1 MNEFAQLGLSKPVLR
16 AIDELG
22 YSAPTPIQSQV
33 IPIILDAS
41 DLMASA
47 ETGSGKTAAYCL
59 PMIDCLQEHDR
70 TPRALVIAPTREL
83 ALQVEESFTAFSKHT
98 GLKSVAVYGGT
109 KYDSQVRKL
118 KEGVDLVVATPGR
131 LLDHIERRTIDVRAV
146 EFLVLDEA
154 DRLLDMGFIPQ
165 VRQLISHLYAER
177 QTLMF
182 SATIDERVE
191 RIAAEFLINPK
202 TVRVN
207 TNQVEPKE
215 ISQVIH
221 HVPEFDKDVLLLE
234 LLNKLS
240 GESVLVF
247 TRTRRRADWVHARLS
262 AANVDAEQIHGDI
275 SQSQREKTLSR
286 YRNGHFN
293 VLVATDVA
301 ARGLDIP
308 AITHVINYDL
318 PESAEDYVHRI
329 GRTGRAGRKGVAT
342 SFVAE
347 GESYLVREI
356 EKIIGRQIDPNS
368 QLKKKVPPRRFGS
381 RWG

>member
-1 MNEFAQLGLSKPVLR
+1 LNDFAQLGLSKPVLR

-22 YSAPTPIQSQV
+22 YPTPTPIQLQA
-33 IPIILDAS
+33 IPIILRAS

-59 PMIDCLQEHDR
+59 PMIDCLGEHDPI
-70 TPRALVIAPTREL
+70 PRALVIAPTREL
-83 ALQVEESFTAFSKHT
+83 ALQVEESFTLFAKHT
-98 GLKSVAVYGGT
+98 GLKSVAIYGGT
-109 KYDSQVRKL
+109 KYDSQVKKL
-118 KEGVDLVVATPGR
+118 REGVDLVVATPGR
-131 LLDHIERRTIDVRAV
+131 LLDHIERGTIDVTAV

-165 VRQLISHLYAER
+165 VRELISHLYAER

-191 RIAAEFLINPK
+191 RIASEFLMDPLTIRIN
-202 TVRVN
+202 TS
-207 TNQVEPKE
+207 QVEPKE
-215 ISQVIH
+215 ISQVMH

-234 LLNKLS
+234 LLQKLS

-247 TRTRRRADWVHARLS
+247 TRTRRRADWVHARL
-262 AANVDAEQIHGDI
+262 AEANVDAEPIHGDI
-275 SQSQREKTLSR
+275 SQAQREKTLSR
-286 YRNGHFN
+286 YRDGHFM

-301 ARGLDIP
+301 ARGLDIDR
-308 AITHVINYDL
+308 ITHVINYDL
-318 PESAEDYVHRI
+318 PDTAEDYVHRI

-347 GESYLVREI
+347 GQAYLVREI
-356 EKIIGRQIDPNS
+356 EKVIGRQLDPES
-368 QLKKKVPPRRFGS
+368 QKRKKVPARRFGS